1 MIKNNY
7 IALLILAVL
16 VALLPLAISNVY
28 YLGILV
34 FVGIYTIITL
44 GLSLL
49 MGYAGQISLGHA
61 AFFGLGAYASGILT
75 TRLGIPPVWAALLA
89 AGFTGLV
96 AFLIGIPTLRLK
108 GHYLAMATLG
118 FGQIIYIVFNSWID
132 MTGGPSGFG
141 GIPRL
146 SLFGVVFNTDL
157 KYFYLVWGLV
167 ILGLFFSLNLI
178 HSRPGRALRTMHTS
192 EVAAATLGIDTV
204 RYKIKIFVISA
215 VYASIAGS
223 LYAYFVTFLSPGTF
237 GISFSILL
245 VTMVVFGGR
254 FSLWGALL
262 GTVVLTILP
271 ESLRIIKDYDVLVYG
286 TVLLLV
292 MIFLPRGLV
301 GVIDKVLHS
310 GSKSLGMEKKS

>member
-7 IALLILAVL
+7 IALLILAVAI
-16 VALLPLAISNVY
+16 ALLPLAISNIY

-34 FVGIYTIITL
+34 FVGIYTIITI

-75 TRLGIPPVWAALLA
+75 VHLDIPPVWAALLA
-89 AGFTGLV
+89 AAFTGLV

-118 FGQIIYIVFNSWID
+118 FGQIVYIVFNSWID

-141 GIPRL
+141 NIPRL
-146 SLFGVVFNTDL
+146 SLFGVVFNTDI
-157 KYFYLVWGLV
+157 KFFYLVWGLV
-167 ILGLFFSLNLI
+167 VLGLFFSFNLI

-192 EVAAATLGIDTV
+192 EVAAGTLGINTAW
-204 RYKIKIFVISA
+204 YKIKIFVISA

-223 LYAYFVTFLSPGTF
+223 LYAHFVTFLSPGTF

-271 ESLRIIKDYDVLVYG
+271 ESLRVIKDYDVLVYG

-301 GVIDKVLHS
+301 GLI
-310 GSKSLGMEKKS
+310 ENIFKKK

>member
-7 IALLILAVL
+7 IALLILAVAI
-16 VALLPLAISNVY
+16 ALIPLAISNIY

-34 FVGIYTIITL
+34 FVGIYTIITI

-75 TRLGIPPVWAALLA
+75 VHLDIPPVWAALLA
-89 AGFTGLV
+89 AAFTGLV

-118 FGQIIYIVFNSWID
+118 FGQIVYIVFNSWID

-141 GIPRL
+141 NIPRL
-146 SLFGVVFNTDL
+146 SLFGVVFNTDI
-157 KYFYLVWGLV
+157 KFFYLVWGLV
-167 ILGLFFSLNLI
+167 VLGLFFSFNLI

-192 EVAAATLGIDTV
+192 EVAAGTLGINTAW
-204 RYKIKIFVISA
+204 YKIKIFVISA

-271 ESLRIIKDYDVLVYG
+271 ESLRVIKDYDVLVYG
-286 TVLLLV
+286 VVLLLV

-301 GVIDKVLHS
+301 GVIERIFHS
-310 GSKSLGMEKKS
+310 GSRSSSKKKTS

>member
-7 IALLILAVL
+7 IALLILAVAI
-16 VALLPLAISNVY
+16 ALLPLAISNVY

-34 FVGIYTIITL
+34 FVGIYTIITI

-61 AFFGLGAYASGILT
+61 AFFGLGAYASGLLT
-75 TRLGIPPVWAALLA
+75 VHLDIPPVWAALLA
-89 AGFTGLV
+89 AVFTGLV

-118 FGQIIYIVFNSWID
+118 FGQIVYIVFNSWID

-141 GIPRL
+141 NIPRL
-146 SLFGVVFNTDL
+146 SLFGVVFNTDI
-157 KYFYLVWGLV
+157 KFFYLVWGLV
-167 ILGLFFSLNLI
+167 VLGLFLSLNLI

-192 EVAAATLGIDTV
+192 ELAAGTLGIDTAW
-204 RYKIKIFVISA
+204 YKIKIFVISA
-215 VYASIAGS
+215 VFASIAGS

-271 ESLRIIKDYDVLVYG
+271 ESLRVIKDYDVLVYG
-286 TVLLLV
+286 AVLLLV

-301 GVIDKVLHS
+301 GVIEKIFHS
-310 GSKSLGMEKKS
+310 GSRASSGEKQS

>member
-1 MIKNNY
+1 MIKSNY
-7 IALLILAVL
+7 IALLIMAVL
-16 VALLPLAISNVY
+16 LALLPLAITNVY

-34 FVGIYTIITL
+34 FVGIYSIITI

-61 AFFGLGAYASGILT
+61 AFFGLGAYASGLLT
-75 TRLGIPPVWAALLA
+75 TRLGFPPVWAALLA
-89 AGFTGLV
+89 AVFTGLV
-96 AFLIGIPTLRLK
+96 ALLIGIPTLRLK

-118 FGQIIYIVFNSWID
+118 FGQIIYIVFNSWVD

-141 GIPRL
+141 NIPRL
-146 SLFGVVFNTDL
+146 RLFGVIFNTDL
-157 KYFYLVWGLV
+157 KFFYLVWGLV
-167 ILGLFFSLNLI
+167 ILGLFLSINLI

-192 EVAAATLGIDTV
+192 EIAAATLGINTA
-204 RYKIKIFVISA
+204 RYKINIFIISA

-271 ESLRIIKDYDVLVYG
+271 ESLRIIKDYDILVYG
-286 TVLLLV
+286 VVLLLV

-301 GVIDKVLHS
+301 GVFERVIHFGSQSFGKDK
-310 GSKSLGMEKKS
+310 